1 MKNFI
6 LPAVL
11 FIVGL
16 GVNTTESP
24 AQQYKFKQVNSMM
37 GMKTETTVY
46 VKGMRK
52 RTESGSMMGMP
63 ATPTTIEQCDLQRR
77 IKLND
82 KKKLYFIEP
91 FDKETE
97 EIEETEKPVIKQ
109 KTPVVKQPKEKI
121 PPNKQVVKRGGVITN
136 SYAIIDTGERK
147 NMHGF
152 TARHIWTVQKMMPSA
167 DACTMK
173 DTMIIK
179 TDGWYIDLPKFNCPI
194 SYKPNPKILRQ
205 MQQSQEEEIEHP
217 AMPECR
223 DSFVSRRS
231 GKGKLGFILSEI
243 RTMKMGGN
251 TQKTAFTN
259 SIETME
265 FSTAKLDSMLFEIPL
280 GYTEVKSE
288 SDLEEKINMA
298 DMMKE
303 AFSMAKNNID
313 KAKPATN
320 GEKPPGNIRI
330 GVYTPTGDEQINAGE
345 LQTYLA
351 ELLTTEK
358 IDAVTVISVTDAKN
372 RNCDYTLT
380 TNFTKMKA
388 GSKFGGL
395 LKAIKNIDP
404 NVVSSFN
411 VEAKLLLTKLPDGA
425 VTQDQKI
432 DGKYDGKPN
441 DAAKKALE
449 EGSRKI
455 LIGLK

>member
-6 LPAVL
+6 LPILL

-16 GVNTTESP
+16 GVNTTESH

-37 GMKTETTVY
+37 GMKSETTVY

-52 RTESGSMMGMP
+52 RTESGSGMMGMP

-82 KKKLYFIEP
+82 KKKRYFIEP
-91 FDKETE
+91 FEKETE
-97 EIEETEKPVIKQ
+97 EIEETEKPVVKQ

-121 PPNKQVVKRGGVITN
+121 PPNKQVVKKGGVITN

-173 DTMIIK
+173 DSMIIK

-194 SYKPNPKILRQ
+194 SYKPNTKMLRQ
-205 MQQSQEEEIEHP
+205 MQRQEEEETDEP
-217 AMPECR
+217 AMPECK
-223 DSFVSRRS
+223 DSFVNRRS
-231 GKGKLGFILSEI
+231 GKGKLGFILSET
-243 RTMKMGGN
+243 RTMKMGGK
-251 TQKTAFTN
+251 TQKTEFTTN
-259 SIETME
+259 IETME
-265 FSTAKLDSMLFEIPL
+265 FSTAKLDSMLFEIPP
-280 GYTEVKSE
+280 GYTEVKNE

-303 AFSMAKNNID
+303 AFSKAKNMKDENNE
-313 KAKPATN
+313 TS
-320 GEKPPGNIRI
+320 GEKPAGNIRI
-330 GVYTPTGDEQINAGE
+330 GIYLPTGDEQINAAE

-351 ELLTTEK
+351 DILTSGKVE
-358 IDAVTVISVTDAKN
+358 AVTVESEADAKK
-372 RNCDYTLT
+372 RNCDYALT
-380 TNFTKMKA
+380 TGFTKMKA
-388 GSKFGGL
+388 GSKLGGM

-404 NVVSSFN
+404 NAVSSFN
-411 VEAKLLLTKLPDGA
+411 VEANLLLTKLSDGSA
-425 VTQDQKI
+425 TQDQKI
-432 DGKYDGKPN
+432 DGKYDGKPT
-441 DAAKKALE
+441 DAAKKALD

-455 LIGLK
+455 LKGLK